1 MSIMEFESGK
11 TTEQLSGVTDAQR
24 LEASTRQR
32 TLEPVHQDLAPDDL
46 PDEVIATQHLV
57 QPAIGNIPIDSEL
70 TSSFGTQQRIDKK
83 NHRFALAISLVAVG
97 AVAGVSLLAFL
108 AIASHS

>member
-1 MSIMEFESGK
+1 MEFESGK

-83 NHRFALAISLVAVG
+83 NHRFALAVSLVTVGLVAV
-97 AVAGVSLLAFL
+97 VSLFAYL
-108 AIASHS
+108 STVTHS

>member
-1 MSIMEFESGK
+1 MEFESGK
-11 TTEQLSGVTDAQR
+11 TVEQLSDVTDAQR

-32 TLEPVHQDLAPDDL
+32 TLEPVHQDIFPDDL

-70 TSSFGTQQRIDKK
+70 TSSLGTQQQIDKK
-83 NHRFALAISLVAVG
+83 NHRFALAISLVTVG
-97 AVAGVSLLAFL
+97 VVAGVSLLAFL
-108 AIASHS
+108 TIASHS

>member
-1 MSIMEFESGK
+1 MEFESGK
-11 TTEQLSGVTDAQR
+11 TVEQLSDVTDAQR

-32 TLEPVHQDLAPDDL
+32 TLEPVHQDIFPDDL

-70 TSSFGTQQRIDKK
+70 TSSLGTQQQVDKK
-83 NHRFALAISLVAVG
+83 NHRFALAISLVTVG
-97 AVAGVSLLAFL
+97 VVAGVSLLAFL
-108 AIASHS
+108 TIASHS